1 MALSGKQYE
10 EIVSGV
16 IMAALAED
24 IDGGD
29 VTTEAIVPKN
39 KTASAKL
46 IAKEPLVVAG
56 LRISEKVFKAVDKR
70 IKFKSLANDGKRVKK
85 GAVLARISGS
95 AAPILKAE
103 RTALN
108 FLQRMSGI
116 ATLTAEFV
124 ERTKGTKTRILD
136 TRKTTPCMRI
146 FEKYAVKAGGGSNH
160 RFGLFDAILIK
171 DNHIAI
177 AGGIEKAIA
186 AVRKKHGNKA
196 VIEIETKNLE
206 QVKEA
211 LHLGVQVIMLDNMG
225 INEMKKAIRLI
236 NKKTRTEISGGVNLK
251 NIKKLASLGPTHI
264 SIGALTHSARA
275 MDISLEVD

>member
-1 MALSGKQYE
+1 
-10 EIVSGV
+10 
-16 IMAALAED
+16 MAALAED

-29 VTTEAIVPKN
+29 ITTEAIVPKN

-46 IAKEPLVVAG
+46 IAKEPLIVAG
-56 LRISEKVFKAVDKR
+56 LRISEKVFKAADRR
-70 IKFKSLANDGKRVKK
+70 IKFKSLASDGERVKK

-124 ERTKGTKTRILD
+124 KGAKGTKTRIID

-146 FEKYAVKAGGGSNH
+146 FEKYAVKAGGGLNH

-177 AGGIEKAIA
+177 AGGIGKAIA
-186 AVRKKHGNKA
+186 AVRKRRGDKA
-196 VIEIETKNLE
+196 VIEIETKNLK

-211 LHLGVQVIMLDNMG
+211 LGLGVQVIMLDNMG

-236 NKKTRTEISGGVNLK
+236 NKKARTEISGGVNLK
-251 NIKKLASLGPTHI
+251 NIKKIASLGATHI

>member
-1 MALSGKQYE
+1 MALSKKQYE

-29 VTTEAIVPKN
+29 ITTEAIVPKN
-39 KTASAKL
+39 KTATAEL
-46 IAKEPLVVAG
+46 VAKEPLVVAG
-56 LRISEKVFKAVDKR
+56 LRISEKVFTSVDKR
-70 IKFKSLANDGKRVKK
+70 IKFTPLSRDGERVKK
-85 GAVLARISGS
+85 GAILARINGS
-95 AAPILKAE
+95 AAGILKAE

-124 ERTKGTKTRILD
+124 EKTKGTGTKILD
-136 TRKTTPCMRI
+136 TRKTTPCLRI
-146 FEKYAVKAGGGSNH
+146 FEKYAVAAGGGLNH

-177 AGGIEKAIA
+177 AGGIEKAVMAI
-186 AVRKKHGNKA
+186 RKKRGDKA
-196 VIEIETKNLE
+196 IIEVETKNLKE
-206 QVKEA
+206 VKEA
-211 LHLGVQVIMLDNMG
+211 LGLGVQVIMLDNM
-225 INEMKKAIRLI
+225 NASEMKKAISLI
-236 NKKTRTEISGGVNLK
+236 GKKARTEISGGVSLK
-251 NIKKLASLGPTHI
+251 NIKKIASLNATHI

>member
-1 MALSGKQYE
+1 MTLSDKQYE
-10 EIVSGV
+10 KIISGV
-16 IMAALAED
+16 IKAALAED

-29 VTTEAIVPKN
+29 ITTDAIVPKN

-46 IAKEPLVVAG
+46 IAKEPLVPAG
-56 LRISEKVFKAVDKR
+56 IRISEKVFKTVDRR
-70 IKFKSLANDGKRVKK
+70 IKFTPCARDGKAVKK
-85 GAVLARISGS
+85 GATLAKISGN
-95 AAPILKAE
+95 ARAILKAE

-108 FLQRMSGI
+108 FLQRLSGI

-124 ERTKGTKTRILD
+124 ERTKGTKTKILD

-146 FEKYAVKAGGGSNH
+146 FEKYAVLAGGGANH

-177 AGGIEKAIA
+177 AGGIEKAVIA
-186 AVRKKHGNKA
+186 ARKRHGDKA
-196 VIEIETKNLE
+196 VVEVETKNLK
-206 QVKEA
+206 QVKDA
-211 LHLGVQVIMLDNMG
+211 LGLGVQVIMLDNMG

-236 NKKTRTEISGGVNLK
+236 GKKARTEISGGVNLN
-251 NIKKLASLGPTHI
+251 NIKKTASLGPTHI

>member
-1 MALSGKQYE
+1 VTLSGKQYE
-10 EIVSGV
+10 EIVSCV
-16 IMAALAED
+16 ISAALAED

-29 VTTEAIVPKN
+29 ITTEAIVPKN
-39 KTASAKL
+39 KIASAKL
-46 IAKEPLVVAG
+46 VAKEPLVVAG
-56 LRISEKVFKAVDKR
+56 LLISEKVFKAVDKR
-70 IKFKSLANDGKRVKK
+70 IKFASLANDGERVKK

-95 AAPILKAE
+95 AASVLKAE

-116 ATLTAEFV
+116 ATLTSEFV
-124 ERTKGTKTRILD
+124 ERTKGTKTKILD

-146 FEKYAVKAGGGSNH
+146 FEKYAVKAGGGLNH

-177 AGGIEKAIA
+177 AGGIEKAVMA
-186 AVRKKHGNKA
+186 ARKKHGNKA
-196 VIEIETKNLE
+196 FIEVETKNLE
-206 QVKEA
+206 EVKEA
-211 LHLGVQVIMLDNMG
+211 VKLGVQVIMLDNMD
-225 INEMKKAIRLI
+225 INKMKKAIRLI
-236 NKKTRTEISGGVNLK
+236 GKKARTEISGGVNLK

>member
-1 MALSGKQYE
+1 
-10 EIVSGV
+10 
-16 IMAALAED
+16 MAALAED

-29 VTTEAIVPKN
+29 ITTEAIVPKN

-56 LRISEKVFKAVDKR
+56 LRISEKVFKAADRR
-70 IKFKSLANDGKRVKK
+70 IKFKSLAGDGERVKK
-85 GAVLARISGS
+85 GAVLAKISGS

-124 ERTKGTKTRILD
+124 ERTKGTKTKILD

-146 FEKYAVKAGGGSNH
+146 FEKYAVKAGGGLNH

-177 AGGIEKAIA
+177 AGGIGKAIA
-186 AVRKKHGNKA
+186 AVRKKHGDKA
-196 VIEIETKNLE
+196 VIEIETKNLK

-225 INEMKKAIRLI
+225 INDMKKAIRLI
-236 NKKTRTEISGGVNLK
+236 NKKARTEISGGVNLK
-251 NIKKLASLGPTHI
+251 NIKKIAALGPTRI